1 MKSPSPPAA
10 APLAR
15 ANASARP
22 SSVPP
27 ALWQALYPFQREGV
41 EFGLNVD
48 GRVLIG
54 DEMGLGKTLQV
65 HSSNQS
71 YDGTL

>member
-1 MKSPSPPAA
+1 MNSRQNSWTGAESSQFTA
-10 APLAR
+10 
-15 ANASARP
+15 P